1 MAHLHAK
8 MCCQVFHQN
17 TVVKSMVIEPHRKFI
32 GHMLGTP
39 FGAVESYISLLE
51 NNSSLLR
58 SNIDGLD
65 HDVKAIVQWMR
76 QVHQEDKNG
85 VKQLNGAPFITLLN
99 SLIQFEGIPLPKNQN
114 WWVNTVEATGTNDIG
129 GSVLKHFSQAIT
141 TFFRWLILLV
151 QVTEEAGLLIPL
163 SAQQDNSQVF
173 LTFSNNT
180 QNVHELMQDFDDSLG
195 SRILEASPQQKIA
208 QFHIET
214 IKLFANLCKNRN
226 RNVTDHIFD
235 NIESLG
241 FKYPLLI
248 RIISDETLPG
258 ICALL

>member
-114 WWVNTVEATGTNDIG
+114 W
-129 GSVLKHFSQAIT
+129 
-141 TFFRWLILLV
+141 
-151 QVTEEAGLLIPL
+151 
-163 SAQQDNSQVF
+163 
-173 LTFSNNT
+173 
-180 QNVHELMQDFDDSLG
+180 
-195 SRILEASPQQKIA
+195 
-208 QFHIET
+208 
-214 IKLFANLCKNRN
+214 
-226 RNVTDHIFD
+226 
-235 NIESLG
+235 
-241 FKYPLLI
+241 
-248 RIISDETLPG
+248 
-258 ICALL
+258 